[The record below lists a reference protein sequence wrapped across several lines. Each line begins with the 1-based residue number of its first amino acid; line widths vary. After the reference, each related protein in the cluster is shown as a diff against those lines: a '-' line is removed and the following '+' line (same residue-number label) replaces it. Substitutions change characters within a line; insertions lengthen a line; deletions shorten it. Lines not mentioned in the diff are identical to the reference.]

1 MTATPQIVLRIVL
14 VLAASFLVAC
24 SGSQSTDAAFTGD
37 GLTVGDEAAGEAAP
51 SEDVEPSEDVAPSE
65 SAPVAEDSAD
75 GVEDVAPSEEVEPP
89 EDAPS
94 EDAAPTTDVEPP
106 EDEDPEPLVDP
117 LTVERLM
124 RNAERFEYTIGTPG
138 GELTI
143 TTISDPLTF
152 NLAISND
159 ASSSGVLGY
168 LFEGLTE
175 TSWLNDE
182 VEPALAEAWE
192 HSDDGLTWTFHLR
205 RDVVWHDGEPFTAH
219 DVDFTFNRII
229 YNDDID
235 ASGRSAFEF
244 RYLDDSGEWQVD
256 QMDVAVIDDHTVEF
270 TLPVPFAP
278 FLRSM
283 GTAIYPRHI
292 LEPHVDDG
300 TFAVTWGID
309 TDPAEIIG
317 TGPFTIAGY
326 EPGERVVM
334 ARNPDYWL
342 TDEAGN
348 RPPYLDRIV
357 HHIVE
362 DLEAELEG
370 FIAGESDVHGL
381 LGEEYYQLEPL
392 QERDN
397 FTIHRRGPTFGTT
410 FLSFNVNPGV
420 SPDTGQPYVDARK
433 LDWFGN
439 VEFRRA
445 VAHSVDKDAII
456 NDVQYGLAYPQWSS
470 VSPAAGAFHNPDVR
484 TYPYDLDRANEI
496 LDSLGW
502 TDTDGDG
509 IREDSNGQPIE
520 FSLVTNTGNLVRQ
533 DVTQIIQQGMEAI
546 GLDVDYQ
553 AIDFGELVDQLTST
567 YDWEAMVIGFTG
579 GPDPY
584 SGIGFWHSTADLH
597 LWYPN
602 QPEPATDWEAQID
615 ELYIMGSRELDPE
628 ARVEHYWKAQEIA
641 AENVPV
647 IYTSQTERLTA
658 ARNVFGNA
666 TPTLYALW
674 DIRYLY
680 RTDQ

>member
-14 VLAASFLVAC
+14 VLAAAFLVAC

-51 SEDVEPSEDVAPSE
+51 SEEAEPAEDVAPSE
-65 SAPVAEDSAD
+65 SVPVAEDSAD
-75 GVEDVAPSEEVEPP
+75 DVEDVAPSEDVEPAEEVEPT

-94 EDAAPTTDVEPP
+94 EDVERT
-106 EDEDPEPLVDP
+106 EDDPAPLVDP

-124 RNAERFEYTIGTPG
+124 RNAERFEYSIGTPG
-138 GELTI
+138 GALTI

-152 NLAISND
+152 NLAVSND

-205 RDVVWHDGEPFTAH
+205 RDVAWHDGEPFTAA

-229 YNDDID
+229 YNDDIG
-235 ASGRSAFEF
+235 ASARSAFEF

-292 LEPHVDDG
+292 LESHVDDG
-300 TFAVTWGID
+300 TFVETWGID

-317 TGPFTIAGY
+317 TGPFTIASY

-348 RPPYLDRIV
+348 RLPYLDRIV
-357 HHIVE
+357 HDIVE

-370 FIAGESDVHGL
+370 FIPGESDVHGL

-433 LDWFGN
+433 LRLVRQRG
-439 VEFRRA
+439 VPPGGGPQRRQGRHHQRRA
-445 VAHSVDKDAII
+445 VRPGLPPVVVDKPR
-456 NDVQYGLAYPQWSS
+456 GRRLPQ
-470 VSPAAGAFHNPDVR
+470 PRRQDLPLRPGQGQRDPR
-484 TYPYDLDRANEI
+484 RPRLDRH
-496 LDSLGW
+496 
-502 TDTDGDG
+502 
-509 IREDSNGQPIE
+509 R
-520 FSLVTNTGNLVRQ
+520 R
-533 DVTQIIQQGMEAI
+533 
-546 GLDVDYQ
+546 
-553 AIDFGELVDQLTST
+553 
-567 YDWEAMVIGFTG
+567 
-579 GPDPY
+579 
-584 SGIGFWHSTADLH
+584 
-597 LWYPN
+597 
-602 QPEPATDWEAQID
+602 
-615 ELYIMGSRELDPE
+615 
-628 ARVEHYWKAQEIA
+628 
-641 AENVPV
+641 
-647 IYTSQTERLTA
+647 
-658 ARNVFGNA
+658 
-666 TPTLYALW
+666 
-674 DIRYLY
+674 
-680 RTDQ
+680 